1 MTDIK
6 KDDVIEL
13 DVTDLNNLGN
23 GVGRY
28 PAPDGKVVFV
38 RGAVSGERV
47 RAKIIKVNTGFA
59 VAKLMEVISPSP
71 YRCKEN
77 FCDAPLSC
85 GGCVYR
91 HITYEHEL
99 KIKQGYVKAAF
110 AKVGLPEVNVLPTL
124 SVGRC
129 ENYRNKGQ
137 YPVSKTKNGSVTAV
151 FV

>member
-1 MTDIK
+1 MSLWLACALMTARNFIFMTDIK

-47 RAKIIKVNTGFA
+47 RAKIIKVNAGFA
-59 VAKLMEVISPSP
+59 VAKLIEVISPSP

-77 FCDAPLSC
+77 FCAAPLSC

-91 HITYEHEL
+91 QFLTFSMYLRTSSI
-99 KIKQGYVKAAF
+99 
-110 AKVGLPEVNVLPTL
+110 
-124 SVGRC
+124 
-129 ENYRNKGQ
+129 
-137 YPVSKTKNGSVTAV
+137 
-151 FV
+151 